1 MFNEITIPIIAGIAS
16 MGTIV
21 YKKCLSPA
29 SAKKGLLRKAI
40 LHGVCHPGK
49 RNTILMNHYEKLK
62 RYELLDLLAYYTR
75 RSFHILLKGETYTG
89 EYKKCKESLERIY
102 RQFLRKERK
111 YGSKNGNE
119 Q

>member
-1 MFNEITIPIIAGIAS
+1 LVFV
-16 MGTIV
+16 GTIV
-21 YKKCLSPA
+21 YKKMPPRDFLQNRW
-29 SAKKGLLRKAI
+29 LRKPL
-40 LHGVCHPGK
+40 LHGVCHPVY

-75 RSFHILLKGETYTG
+75 RSFQILLKGETYTG

-111 YGSKNGNE
+111 YGSKKR